1 MCTAATYKTEDFYF
15 GRTLDYEFSYG
26 DIPTNALYEDDI
38 VKVIFDLGPATR
50 GHVLVVPKEHFD
62 NIFSM
67 DEKTAGHVFAVA
79 SKIAKFLNDELG
91 CDGMNLLQNNGE
103 IAGQTVF
110 HFHMHLIPRYK
121 GDEVGLTWKAG
132 ELSDEVRDEILK
144 KVRD

>member
-1 MCTAATYKTEDFYF
+1 MKKDDCIFCKLAN
-15 GRTLDYEFSYG
+15 G

-121 GDEVGLTWKAG
+121 GDQVGITWHPG
-132 ELSDEVRDEILK
+132 ELNDADKEEILL
-144 KVRD
+144 KVKEQLS

>member
-1 MCTAATYKTEDFYF
+1 MKKEDCIFCK
-15 GRTLDYEFSYG
+15 LANG